1 MDRQTFPTSAFI
13 PEAVA
18 DPEDRARGAGWRGSK
33 GYVLNGVHRMKP
45 PLKVWGEATQKPEYE
60 CILYGKSIFVNTKM

>member
-1 MDRQTFPTSAFI
+1 MDRQMFPTSAFI

-33 GYVLNGVHRMKP
+33 GYVLNGGAQDEAPAEGLGRSHP
-45 PLKVWGEATQKPEYE
+45 EAGVWMH
-60 CILYGKSIFVNTKM
+60 SVR